1 MQGGAER
8 CPTFDLSS
16 CRDIRSGSENVSSS
30 DGNIRAELLSEAREL
45 SASLTA
51 RFATSPLSEVGAR
64 LSGLLD
70 GVSHAVDAGH
80 PPQQLRVAIGSVRS
94 IKRFLPEAL
103 GARFIFDAELITQ
116 IREEWEKAG
125 ARLSGAI
132 IPRYAGDG
140 WSFTR
145 VPMPSEDPENAHV
158 MRVLSLPG
166 SDRLADIDLSEYG
179 WLFHELA
186 HDSFYRPHNGFAD
199 RFGAVLNSR
208 IRSLKLRGAA
218 DGGATARLSDQRLG
232 TLESHWKPR
241 RDQCD
246 WAHEIASD
254 VAALWAIGPAFVA
267 CFTRLLASNPQRAIG
282 AGGQHPPHMTR
293 ASALVLAAE
302 RLGWPDDAW
311 SLEEEVAII
320 RQRNEID
327 RSALV
332 FGDQELLESAVN
344 AALESCTA
352 LSIPAMT
359 AERYA
364 ALRNVS
370 EADAARLAG
379 SELIAVSAILRQRLS
394 APRYR
399 AWVDSV
405 VRA

>member
-1 MQGGAER
+1 M
-8 CPTFDLSS
+8 
-16 CRDIRSGSENVSSS
+16 SSS
-30 DGNIRAELLSEAREL
+30 DASIRAELLSEAREL

-64 LSGLLD
+64 LSELLD
-70 GVSHAVDAGH
+70 GVSHTVDAGH
-80 PPQQLRVAIGSVRS
+80 PPGQLRVAIGSVRS
-94 IKRFLPEAL
+94 VKRFLPEGL
-103 GARFIFDAELITQ
+103 GPRFMFDAGLITQ
-116 IREEWEKAG
+116 IREEWGKAG

-140 WSFTR
+140 WSLTR

-158 MRVLSLPG
+158 MRVLSFPG
-166 SDRLADIDLSEYG
+166 SDRLADVDLSEYG

-186 HDSFYRPHNGFAD
+186 HDSFYRPHNRFAD
-199 RFGAVLNSR
+199 RFGAALSSR
-208 IRSLKLRGAA
+208 IRSLRLRGAA
-218 DGGATARLSDQRLG
+218 DGGAAGRLSDQRLG

-254 VAALWAIGPAFVA
+254 VAALWAIGPAFIA
-267 CFTRLLASNPQRAIG
+267 CFTRLLASNPERAFN
-282 AGGQHPPHMTR
+282 AGDQHPPHMTR

-302 RLGWPDDAW
+302 RLSWAEDAW
-311 SLEEEVAII
+311 SLEEEVAVI

-327 RSALV
+327 KAALV

-344 AALESCTA
+344 AALESCSA

-359 AERYA
+359 TQRYA
-364 ALRNVS
+364 ALGNVS
-370 EADAARLAG
+370 EADAAQLTG
-379 SELIAVSAILRQRLS
+379 SALVAVSAILRRRLS
-394 APRYR
+394 SPLYR